1 MVKKDCWQSI
11 SAPGEDV
18 GTLDLVAEPFGRVE
32 NGFLSRMCG
41 WLPEWFLPGSRC
53 LLSPDFVLACA
64 RPCVWE
70 RARSQIVD
78 FSSRDSYYVLSI
90 YPCYAQG
97 SRFSLLFKIVVYV
110 LSIYGFH
117 QNGFI
122 CMFFLA
128 VSVLSI
134 FFMFISLD
142 SWYFFQPGWFTLC

>member
-1 MVKKDCWQSI
+1 MVFAALDVALFYSRARARNCMR
-11 SAPGEDV
+11 APGY
-18 GTLDLVAEPFGRVE
+18 G
-32 NGFLSRMCG
+32 
-41 WLPEWFLPGSRC
+41 
-53 LLSPDFVLACA
+53 
-64 RPCVWE
+64 
-70 RARSQIVD
+70 
-78 FSSRDSYYVLSI
+78 
-90 YPCYAQG
+90 QG
-97 SRFSLLFKIVVYV
+97 SRFSLLFKIVVKIVVYV